1 MPMFIV
7 MSGNQ
12 ACNARGIIMD
22 YFKHR
27 SAAWWFQIVLNA
39 IGIAAG
45 LFLLVILYA
54 IYEL

>member
-1 MPMFIV
+1 
-7 MSGNQ
+7 
-12 ACNARGIIMD
+12 MD
-22 YFKHR
+22 YLKHR